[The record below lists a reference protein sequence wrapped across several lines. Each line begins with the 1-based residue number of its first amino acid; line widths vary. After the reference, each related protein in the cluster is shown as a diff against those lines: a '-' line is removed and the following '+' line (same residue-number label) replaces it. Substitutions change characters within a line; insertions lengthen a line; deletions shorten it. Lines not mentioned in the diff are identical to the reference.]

1 MFPSATR
8 VVSASFATGCH
19 PARHELQGN
28 TLALLEGGRLVY
40 HDAGHPDFLQHKR
53 RATGRSLAVPTLAE
67 RLAPHGGMILFSNVS
82 PGAAYAHDPDGHG
95 HVYHRAGSFAPG
107 RKPIEGAQALDIA
120 QDAAGERRMTERFV
134 DEVLFERK
142 PALAILWMGE
152 PDATQ
157 HVRPLGSPEHL
168 AVLRQADANAA
179 RVIEAVDRL
188 RDKGDEVLLIVCS
201 DHGHQ
206 TVSRIV
212 DVEAELVAAGL
223 KESRESGDVVTPTSG
238 TSTLVYV
245 HPDHAAKTE
254 AIGAFLASRDWID
267 TVVPAAELAT
277 VGQAPHHGLAF
288 AISLKSED
296 APNAFGVR
304 GLSYESK
311 PVAGKATHLHCG
323 QHGGLAKYEQMPFLM
338 IDGAGFA
345 AGAASHTPTSPI
357 DLAPTILAHLRQPA
371 EGMDGR
377 ALQST
382 LSLTPR
388 CHPGPCARDPSL
400 NCAQALCGWLDPGD
414 KRRDDRSPR
423 RNAPQTPFARSRSTN
438 FWILPVLVLGTSPNT
453 TWRGHL

>member
-1 MFPSATR
+1 MSFAAHRSMFPSATR
-8 VVSASFATGCH
+8 VVSASFATGCR

-28 TLALLEGGRLVY
+28 TLALLENGRLVY

-53 RATGRSLAVPTLAE
+53 RVTGRSLAVPTLAE
-67 RLAPHGGMILFSNVS
+67 RLAPHGGMIMFSNVS
-82 PGAAYAHDPDGHG
+82 PGAAFAHDPDGHG
-95 HVYHRAGSFAPG
+95 YIYHRAGSFAPG
-107 RKPIEGAQALDIA
+107 RTRIEGAQALDIA
-120 QDAAGERRMTERFV
+120 QDAAGERRMTERFIA
-134 DEVLFERK
+134 EVLFDRK

-157 HVRPLGSPEHL
+157 HLRPLGSPEHL

-179 RVIEAVDRL
+179 RVVEAVGRL

-245 HPDHAAKTE
+245 HPDHAAKVD

-267 TVVPAAELAT
+267 EVVAPAELAT

-288 AISLKSED
+288 AISLKSDD
-296 APNAFGVR
+296 APNPFGVR
-304 GLSYESK
+304 GHSYESK
-311 PVAGKATHLHCG
+311 PVAGKATHLNCG

-338 IDGAGFA
+338 IDGAGLCGGLRVPHANLPHRYCADHPGAPAA
-345 AGAASHTPTSPI
+345 AGRGDGWTRVAVAVAAARP
-357 DLAPTILAHLRQPA
+357 
-371 EGMDGR
+371 
-377 ALQST
+377 
-382 LSLTPR
+382 LTPAHAADSR
-388 CHPGPCARDPSL
+388 HRFPS
-400 NCAQALCGWLDPGD
+400 
-414 KRRDDRSPR
+414 
-423 RNAPQTPFARSRSTN
+423 
-438 FWILPVLVLGTSPNT
+438 
-453 TWRGHL
+453 